1 MKQPEWL
8 GNAVSV
14 SLFAVLAAA
23 SWGLNEFLRRAQL
36 ESVVASKEGPN
47 TIIEN
52 PRVTRSDMQGHA
64 RYRLDAKKIYFDER
78 ADRSLMEH
86 PVMTSLAP
94 DQPKTS
100 MQAER
105 AITTQQQNRVD
116 LEGNVRIER
125 SAFNQQPAAQVRTS
139 RATVLIREERAET
152 DAPVLIER
160 GASTLQGIGM
170 RMDQKTGQIEIVS
183 ESRMVVP
190 RKNQP

>member
-1 MKQPEWL
+1 MRQPEWL
-8 GNAVSV
+8 GSTISV
-14 SLFAVLAAA
+14 GLFALLAAA

-36 ESVVASKEGPN
+36 ESVAAGKDGPN

-52 PRVTRSDMQGHA
+52 PRVTRSDLQGHA

-78 ADRSLMEH
+78 ADRSLVEQ

-100 MQAER
+100 IQAER

-116 LEGNVRIER
+116 LEGNVRIDR
-125 SAFNQQPAAQVRTS
+125 GAFDRQPAAQVRTS

-160 GASTLQGIGM
+160 GASTLQGVGM
-170 RMDQKTGQIEIVS
+170 HLDQKTGRIEIVS

-190 RKNQP
+190 RKSQP